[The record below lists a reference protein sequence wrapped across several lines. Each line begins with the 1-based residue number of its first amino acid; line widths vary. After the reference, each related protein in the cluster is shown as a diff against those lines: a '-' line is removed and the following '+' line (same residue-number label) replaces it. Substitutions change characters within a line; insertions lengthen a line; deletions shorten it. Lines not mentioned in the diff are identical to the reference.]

1 MVTVGLL
8 ATLAAKPGKQDEL
21 AAFLA
26 SALPLAEG
34 EPDTTAWFAIKLDD
48 TTFGIFDVVPGP
60 EGRQT
65 HLDGPITAALY
76 GESRRAAR
84 VAARHHTRRGARRQA
99 RVTAAARHRHRRRD
113 ETRHITSCPNDVVD
127 SAPPAQIRM

>member
-8 ATLAAKPGKQDEL
+8 VTLAAKPGKQDEL

-48 TTFGIFDVVPGP
+48 TTFGIFDVFPGP
-60 EGRQT
+60 EGRQA
-65 HLDGPITAALY
+65 HLDGPIAAALM
-76 GESRRAAR
+76 EKADELLASPPDIKPVEVLAAKL
-84 VAARHHTRRGARRQA
+84 A
-99 RVTAAARHRHRRRD
+99 
-113 ETRHITSCPNDVVD
+113 
-127 SAPPAQIRM
+127 